1 MSFYELLV
9 FIHIF
14 SAILGM
20 GPGLVMTI
28 VVTGSNPQ
36 NMTEVKHSFKVRNSL
51 HIFTMVG
58 GILLLVTGLLMGFL
72 NTYLFTQ
79 VWYIASLILYL
90 IALAM
95 GPLILS
101 PISKPLKQSFA
112 EIEGEEIPE
121 HYHIESKKLF
131 RYEHL
136 INIIFLTII
145 TLMILKPF

>member
-1 MSFYELLV
+1 MSFYEILV

-20 GPGLVMTI
+20 GPGLVMTT
-28 VVTGSNPQ
+28 VVTRSNPQ

-72 NTYLFTQ
+72 NTFLFTQ

-95 GPLILS
+95 GPLVLS
-101 PISKPLKQSFA
+101 PISKPLKQSFD
-112 EIEGEEIPE
+112 EIEGEEIPA

-136 INIIFLTII
+136 INILFLTII